1 VLRAASC
8 SARPAASSNAN
19 AGGSFLRSFTHGP
32 VLQLT
37 TVLRAMLVNLAQRTP
52 ILAGADQMTFVD
64 IDSLL
69 RRVYGHH
76 KRGARFGPAK
86 VGGYSL
92 LLRGLSPLIATIA
105 TRWRRR

>member
-1 VLRAASC
+1 
-8 SARPAASSNAN
+8 
-19 AGGSFLRSFTHGP
+19 
-32 VLQLT
+32 
-37 TVLRAMLVNLAQRTP
+37 VLRAMLVNLAQRTP